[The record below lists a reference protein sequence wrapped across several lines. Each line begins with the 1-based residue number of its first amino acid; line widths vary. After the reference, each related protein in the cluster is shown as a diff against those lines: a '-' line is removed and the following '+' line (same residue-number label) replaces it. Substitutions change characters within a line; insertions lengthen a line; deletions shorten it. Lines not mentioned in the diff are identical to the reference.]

1 MPKTIKPTMG
11 NTWKVKDQKCAVLIE
26 VKGKIHQVDLD
37 KDQMQSLIF
46 ILPQLFDNHKIRVN
60 AKELDNIYFEKL

>member
-1 MPKTIKPTMG
+1 MKLN
-11 NTWKVKDQKCAVLIE
+11 NTWKVKDQKCVVLIE
-26 VKGKIHQVDLD
+26 INGKIHQVDLD

-60 AKELDNIYFEKL
+60 EKELENIYFDQL